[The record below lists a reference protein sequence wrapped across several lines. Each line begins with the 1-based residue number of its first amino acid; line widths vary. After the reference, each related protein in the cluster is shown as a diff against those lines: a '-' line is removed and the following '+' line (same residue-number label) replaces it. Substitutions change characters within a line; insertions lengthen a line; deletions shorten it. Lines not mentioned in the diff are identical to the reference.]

1 MKKKTPRSRLPYGK
15 RGGQREP
22 YRLWFEFLRLARASA
37 EPEVRRALSAS
48 ARFYAPWE
56 DVMNV
61 HFDDWWRGHSHL
73 FEEKLSVRRLA
84 RREAPSDPDAL
95 VLELPLALSTVALV
109 RQVRAVIRE
118 ARDARPR
125 PARRTRRRP
134 MATYR
139 LTEGAEPNLRAMRI
153 MLAMYRDVRLRDP
166 KLRGKKLLDAAH
178 AYYARRK
185 SEEGKKVPGSLRPDR
200 YGDTITAMRNLGR
213 YIQRAKKI
221 TLNVARG
228 EFPGR
233 YDGGGAR

>member
-1 MKKKTPRSRLPYGK
+1 MMKKTPRPRLPYGK

-22 YRLWFEFLRLARASA
+22 YRLWFEYLKLARASA
-37 EPEVRRALSAS
+37 DPAVKRALSGSAS
-48 ARFYAPWE
+48 YYAPWG
-56 DVMNV
+56 DVTDAW
-61 HFDDWWRGHSHL
+61 FDEWWRDHSHL

-95 VLELPLALSTVALV
+95 VVEVPLALSTSALV

-118 ARDARPR
+118 ARDARPLA
-125 PARRTRRRP
+125 ARRTRRRP

-153 MLAMYRDVRLRDP
+153 ELTMYRDVYLRDP

-185 SEEGKKVPGSLRPDR
+185 SEEGRKVPGSLRPDK
-200 YGDTITAMRNLGR
+200 YGDPTTAMRNLRR
-213 YIQRAKKI
+213 YIQRAERLV
-221 TLNVARG
+221 LNAARG
-228 EFPGR
+228 EFPGG
-233 YDGGGAR
+233 YDYNPK